1 MSQSQHNPLSK
12 HKGKKRLTHASSL
25 AKTYVLLDAY
35 LASLFKT
42 HKVGPVGDLQMPSK
56 CRRLCF
62 LIHLQKDY
70 NVEFCRFDSK
80 SSTFSSVILRTWML
94 PGLGLEYCS
103 LALYNLTSNLV
114 VGYVAQILKHYF
126 KNNNF
131 DYLDSLTPLRLQ
143 NQQRL

>member
-1 MSQSQHNPLSK
+1 
-12 HKGKKRLTHASSL
+12 
-25 AKTYVLLDAY
+25 
-35 LASLFKT
+35 
-42 HKVGPVGDLQMPSK
+42 
-56 CRRLCF
+56 
-62 LIHLQKDY
+62 
-70 NVEFCRFDSK
+70 
-80 SSTFSSVILRTWML
+80 ML

-103 LALYNLTSNLV
+103 LALYNLTLNLV